1 LVLNPVST
9 LFVPDV
15 GKVWRECRRAAGS
28 DRRRG
33 DVPLQSHD
41 GSSARRHDRRRFVI
55 AGFYEDRRIEEDD
68 NPIRFHLPSQFV
80 VRALAV
86 DL

>member
-33 DVPLQSHD
+33 EFHFSHTMEAQFGGMID
-41 GSSARRHDRRRFVI
+41 AGFVI

-68 NPIRFHLPSQFV
+68 NPIRFHLPRQFV